1 MKIRILIEFF
11 ALITVI
17 LLILAFMY
25 EQLPRSVSRSHPH
38 NFKKNIVKEAMWYEK
53 LPDKKVR
60 CKLCF
65 RRCEIS
71 EGKRG
76 VCGVRENRG
85 GKLHTLVYGHPCAV
99 HIDPIEKE
107 PVYHFYPGTDIL
119 CIATAGCS
127 FRCKFCQ
134 NWHISQALPEDVSKY
149 SLTPEDVVELAKRE
163 KCVGISHT
171 YTEPTVFYE
180 YMLDIAKLAKEE
192 GIKNIMHT
200 CGAMNPEP
208 LRELLKYMDA
218 VTVDLK
224 GFTKKFYRT
233 AIPNGSLN
241 NVLEVL
247 KTVQE
252 EGVWL
257 EIVNLIIPTFN
268 DNPDD
273 IRKMCEWIYENLGDD
288 VPLHFSRFFPAHRM
302 KNLPPTPFETME
314 LAHKIA
320 RESGLKYVTVG
331 NVPGHKFNSTFCSK
345 CGKVVIKR
353 IHFAVLEHNIEDGR
367 CKFCGEKING
377 IWE

>member
-85 GKLHTLVYGHPCAV
+85 GKLHTLVYGQPCAV

-233 AIPNGSLN
+233 AIPNG
-241 NVLEVL
+241 
-247 KTVQE
+247 
-252 EGVWL
+252 
-257 EIVNLIIPTFN
+257 
-268 DNPDD
+268 
-273 IRKMCEWIYENLGDD
+273 
-288 VPLHFSRFFPAHRM
+288 
-302 KNLPPTPFETME
+302 NLPPTPFETME